1 MMKQPVDEEKAPHA
15 VEEADRQP
23 PETLTRA
30 DHDQYEVSFNGD
42 QDPMCPRSMP
52 LARKWIIVII
62 ICMGS
67 LCV

>member
-1 MMKQPVDEEKAPHA
+1 MNQPVDEEKAPHA
-15 VEEADRQP
+15 KEETDSQP

-30 DHDQYEVSFNGD
+30 DHDQYEVSFD
-42 QDPMCPRSMP
+42 AEQDPMCPRSM
-52 LARKWIIVII
+52 LLVRKWVIVII